1 MNRGEG
7 SAGYNRDLKQT
18 AKMLR
23 NSMTPEE
30 NRLWYEYLRRYP
42 VRFRRQRPI
51 DRYIADFYCPL
62 AKLVIELDGSQH
74 YTEEGRRL
82 DEIRTGIIEQY
93 GIGVIRF
100 TNREIAEN
108 FDGVCEAIHQQVQKR
123 IAERN
128 SSVIG

>member
-7 SAGYNRDLKQT
+7 STGYNTELKQT
-18 AKMLR
+18 ARMLR

-30 NRLWYEYLRRYP
+30 KHLWFDCLRRYP

-62 AKLVIELDGSQH
+62 AKLVIEIDGSQH
-74 YTEEGRRL
+74 YTDEGLML
-82 DEIRTGIIEQY
+82 DAIRTEVIERY
-93 GIGVIRF
+93 GIKVIRF

-108 FDGVCEAIHQQVQKR
+108 FDGVCESIHRQVLAR
-123 IAERN
+123 MEERN
-128 SSVIG
+128 SSVTG